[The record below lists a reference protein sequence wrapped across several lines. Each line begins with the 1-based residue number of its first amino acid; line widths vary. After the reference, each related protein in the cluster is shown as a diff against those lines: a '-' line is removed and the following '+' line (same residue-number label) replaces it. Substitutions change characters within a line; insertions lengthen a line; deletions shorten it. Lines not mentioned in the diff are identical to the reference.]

1 MVCFQTKN
9 LNWGKFLEGL
19 AIENLG
25 IFWSM
30 YFTAI
35 GNILRPFCR
44 HLVYIFPV
52 LVFCTKKNL
61 ATLVLS
67 LIQFIRKTTSFAK
80 SFSKKHLLN
89 LRPGTSLVKQT
100 VTYMGQ
106 MHKKLLSEDIFWKC
120 KNLMVCQIHFLMVR
134 EKRTLFRRNGRLLG
148 RVARFFLKNI
158 PNDHKIYQM
167 AIIYIYHMA
176 IHYFQWP

>member
-1 MVCFQTKN
+1 
-9 LNWGKFLEGL
+9 
-19 AIENLG
+19 
-25 IFWSM
+25 
-30 YFTAI
+30 
-35 GNILRPFCR
+35 
-44 HLVYIFPV
+44 
-52 LVFCTKKNL
+52 
-61 ATLVLS
+61 
-67 LIQFIRKTTSFAK
+67 
-80 SFSKKHLLN
+80 
-89 LRPGTSLVKQT
+89 
-100 VTYMGQ
+100 

-176 IHYFQWP
+176 IIISNGRKIDQTIIKCTPAFTIQRPSKIYPNLDFWFENKPSGNLAPGEI